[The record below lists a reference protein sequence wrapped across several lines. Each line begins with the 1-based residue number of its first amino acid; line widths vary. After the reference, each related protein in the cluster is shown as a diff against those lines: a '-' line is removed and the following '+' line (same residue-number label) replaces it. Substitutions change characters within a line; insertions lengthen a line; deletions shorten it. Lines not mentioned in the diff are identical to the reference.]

1 LLLYLKPYMVARHVI
16 DRIVEFNRD
25 RLPEGIKRKYNE
37 MSINAFSFLRG
48 TCHLFYEDLPRD
60 HSLFTTPPLVWS
72 CGDLHLQNFGSYKGE
87 DRLVYFDINDFDESL
102 LAPASWDLARCLTS
116 LHLAADTLE
125 LAPTAAQTL
134 CQNFLTRYT
143 TALAEGK
150 ARTIHRETAKG
161 LVSDLLETLL
171 QRDRAPF
178 LDKRSRLSGKT
189 RTLKPIDGKTSPI
202 PIAEATWVNQLI
214 QTWANTQPDPDFYEV
229 LDVMHRIAGNGSL
242 GLERYL
248 ILVTGKGSPDK
259 NYLLDLKAAR
269 PSSIAPNCSQPQWPS
284 AADRIVS
291 IQQRFQESPPALL
304 HALTHNN
311 NSSYILRELQPSAD
325 KIDLADHSGKFKRYD
340 KLVQTMAE
348 VVAWGQLRSSGRQGS
363 AIADDLITFA
373 QTNWQQEL
381 LDYAQNYAQ
390 QVRED
395 YQTFQTWH
403 NSQK

>member
-1 LLLYLKPYMVARHVI
+1 MVARHVI

-25 RLPEGIKRKYNE
+25 RLPAGVKRKYSE
-37 MSINAFSFLRG
+37 MSVRAFSFLRG
-48 TCHLFYEDLPRD
+48 TCHLFYADLPRD

-102 LAPASWDLARCLTS
+102 LAPTSWDLARFLTS

-125 LAPTAAQTL
+125 LDPSEAQIL

-143 TALAEGK
+143 NALAEGK

-161 LVSDLLETLL
+161 LVCDLLETLS
-171 QRDRAPF
+171 QRDRTAF
-178 LDKRSRLSGKT
+178 LDKRTELSGKT
-189 RTLKPIDGKTSPI
+189 RQLKPIDGKTQPI
-202 PIAEATWVNQLI
+202 PKAEAQWVTQLI
-214 QTWANTQPDPDFYEV
+214 QTWATTQPDPDFYEV
-229 LDVMHRIAGNGSL
+229 LDVLHRIAGNGSL

-248 ILVTGKGSPDK
+248 ILVTGKGSPNR

-269 PSSIAPNCSQPQWPS
+269 SSSIAPICPQPSWPT

-291 IQQRFQESPPALL
+291 LQQRFQESPPALL
-304 HALTHNN
+304 HALPDRDK
-311 NSSYILRELQPSAD
+311 SYILRELQPSAD
-325 KIDLADHSGKFKRYD
+325 KIDLEDHSGKFKRYN
-340 KLVQTMAE
+340 KLIQTMAE
-348 VVAWGQLRSSGRQGS
+348 IVAWGQLRSSGRQGS

-373 QTNWQQEL
+373 ATTHWQQDL
-381 LDYAQNYAQ
+381 QDYAQDYAH
-390 QVRED
+390 QVRQD

-403 NSQK
+403 NSTK